1 MPWSSAA
8 GGTLLLAVGLVM
20 LLAVR
25 GPVEVVVLLA
35 AVGLLLAGLVRIVG
49 VHEPAPWR
57 ACWLDVAL
65 GVGMLVGAGVAA
77 LWHAAPLRALAWVLA
92 AILVANGLASIAR
105 GLAARGSQAR
115 APEAQGSRARDPEA
129 RGPEAR
135 GPEARDP
142 EARDPELRDPQA
154 RLGGA
159 RGERGTAV
167 LSGLTSLVVGVLVLV
182 WPRLSLAVFALVVGF
197 WLALTGLTLV
207 LAGPR
212 RPRTTSRLVPS
223 ALALVLALA
232 LAAGTVALH
241 RLDPRAEPDAFY
253 TPPLAVPSEPGRLVR
268 AEALPAAR
276 VPEGLRGWRILYT
289 STDGAGRP
297 TVVSGTVLAPPLGTP
312 PATGSSDVGPL
323 PDAGRPSDPAPPGGS
338 PPPQG
343 PGSPSSTASPSDVG
357 PPAGFETP
365 RADEALAGEGPAPEG
380 PSTSR
385 GTVDVT
391 DATAGRGL
399 GPEGAAANGF
409 PVVSVAHGTTG
420 VVPRCAPSLAPDPF
434 ADGASAALAR
444 LVAEGWVGVTSDYVG
459 LGTRGPHGY
468 LVGPDAA
475 HDVLDA
481 TRAAGELEGLA
492 LSDRTVVWGH
502 SQGGHAALW
511 TGIEAPSY
519 APELE
524 VLGVA
529 AFAPAADLVPLARGV
544 RSTVGGKLVS
554 AYIAASWAEY
564 YDLDLDGLVTPG
576 YVGVVRR
583 IEGHCFDGAN
593 VLGAFAIASQLTEEV
608 FRPEVWDG
616 EVVELLRANTPEG
629 DVATPVLIA
638 QGTADRLVLA
648 DQQRDF
654 VARRCAAGQAI
665 DFREYAGLDH
675 VPLVEAGSPLTDEL
689 LAWTQDRLAGQP
701 PTPTC

>member
-1 MPWSSAA
+1 
-8 GGTLLLAVGLVM
+8 
-20 LLAVR
+20 
-25 GPVEVVVLLA
+25 
-35 AVGLLLAGLVRIVG
+35 
-49 VHEPAPWR
+49 
-57 ACWLDVAL
+57 
-65 GVGMLVGAGVAA
+65 
-77 LWHAAPLRALAWVLA
+77 
-92 AILVANGLASIAR
+92 
-105 GLAARGSQAR
+105 
-115 APEAQGSRARDPEA
+115 
-129 RGPEAR
+129 
-135 GPEARDP
+135 
-142 EARDPELRDPQA
+142 RDPELRDPQT

-197 WLALTGLTLV
+197 WLALTGLSLV

-289 STDGAGRP
+289 STDGAGRIAYPP
-297 TVVSGTVLAPPLGTP
+297 TAGAGRPTAGSGTVLAPPLGTP

-399 GPEGAAANGF
+399 GPEDAANGF

-444 LVAEGWVGVTSDYVG
+444 LVA
-459 LGTRGPHGY
+459 
-468 LVGPDAA
+468 
-475 HDVLDA
+475 
-481 TRAAGELEGLA
+481 
-492 LSDRTVVWGH
+492 
-502 SQGGHAALW
+502 
-511 TGIEAPSY
+511 
-519 APELE
+519 
-524 VLGVA
+524 
-529 AFAPAADLVPLARGV
+529 
-544 RSTVGGKLVS
+544 
-554 AYIAASWAEY
+554 
-564 YDLDLDGLVTPG
+564 
-576 YVGVVRR
+576 
-583 IEGHCFDGAN
+583 
-593 VLGAFAIASQLTEEV
+593 
-608 FRPEVWDG
+608 
-616 EVVELLRANTPEG
+616 
-629 DVATPVLIA
+629 
-638 QGTADRLVLA
+638 
-648 DQQRDF
+648 
-654 VARRCAAGQAI
+654 
-665 DFREYAGLDH
+665 
-675 VPLVEAGSPLTDEL
+675 
-689 LAWTQDRLAGQP
+689 
-701 PTPTC
+701 